1 MAVET
6 QTQITREA
14 PEIEAYRLGLLESA
28 KNLADQRITVPKQM
42 VAGMSGLQDAAIAAA
57 SPKTGGIINMRCL
70 MRLIDLSTHKPRKR
84 GCEQHKQA
92 LLEAVEQASNKQ
104 K

>member
-57 SPKTGGIINMRCL
+57 SPKQVVLGAINSFYKTQKQLWMRHQVWLQELWVMPAPCL
-70 MRLIDLSTHKPRKR
+70 
-84 GCEQHKQA
+84 
-92 LLEAVEQASNKQ
+92 EQAQ
-104 K
+104 VG